1 MAMTNK
7 LHGGGEGAAL
17 GGGGEEE
24 KGGEEL
30 HGCFCYSSDYFRLMK
45 QYYIHEG
52 DDDDWSFFNFKE
64 CVACRM
70 ICCSAFPMMPAAP
83 TRHFVV
89 LRRVWFLLIKYIFFK
104 AYPLLT
110 PKCRV
115 GADGMPADIMSSDL
129 RDLSGSG
136 SAPTRH
142 LGANKG
148 YASKHTKHVYFI

>member
-1 MAMTNK
+1 MTNK

-24 KGGEEL
+24 KGREEL
-30 HGCFCYSSDYFRLMK
+30 HGCFCYSSDDFRLMK

-70 ICCSAFPMMPAAP
+70 ICCSAFPMMP
-83 TRHFVV
+83 
-89 LRRVWFLLIKYIFFK
+89 
-104 AYPLLT
+104 
-110 PKCRV
+110 
-115 GADGMPADIMSSDL
+115 ADGMPADIMSSDL